1 MSFNDDDITDD
12 NPKGYTP
19 SHEDWKRLNWM
30 DRGDL
35 EKFLENLGYQTYDR
49 ETDIDLKNTIIS
61 LIGEGEI
68 TPDDLPEA

>member
-1 MSFNDDDITDD
+1 MPFNDDDITDD

-19 SHEDWKRLNWM
+19 SREDWKRLNWM

-49 ETDIDLKNTIIS
+49 ETDLDLKNAIIS

-68 TPDDLPEA
+68 IPDDLPEA